1 MVVWLIQ
8 RGWVRLLLLI
18 LMGAMV
24 LAAMIYDPSKTVA
37 RTCVTRSQAGA
48 WGEGCCPHAPARHQR
63 RADAADR

>member
-8 RGWVRLLLLI
+8 RGWGRLLLLI

-48 WGEGCCPHAPARHQR
+48 WGEGCCP
-63 RADAADR
+63 